1 MYIYLFLFVDI
12 YNYIPTY
19 MYVNVPLFFRSGK
32 QLLPFLLT
40 RQLVPRTLRW
50 SPVYWT
56 RPQNSR
62 KSCLRKLRFNFKVI
76 LCCMYATSQ
85 GELYW
90 VSLPVT
96 DMQNWHVFQDFAIIT
111 WLKPG
116 PTQHHDWIYIWVK
129 WKVKVMINV
138 SKRSWHV
145 GKISHCQI
153 SIVFRI

>member
-19 MYVNVPLFFRSGK
+19 MYVNVPLFFFRSGK

-40 RQLVPRTLRW
+40 HQLVPRTLRW

-62 KSCLRKLRFNFKVI
+62 KSCLQKLRFISKWIYVA
-76 LCCMYATSQ
+76 CMQPAKENYT
-85 GELYW
+85 EYLY
-90 VSLPVT
+90 L
-96 DMQNWHVFQDFAIIT
+96 NWHVFQDFAIIT